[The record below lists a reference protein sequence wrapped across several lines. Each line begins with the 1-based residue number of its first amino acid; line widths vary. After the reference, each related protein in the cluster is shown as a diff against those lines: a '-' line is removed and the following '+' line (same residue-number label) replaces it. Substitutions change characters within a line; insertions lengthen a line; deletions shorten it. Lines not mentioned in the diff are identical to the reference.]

1 MEKTQTAPTTIH
13 PSAIV
18 DEGAQIGEGTKV
30 WHWTHVSSGAVL
42 GERCSLGQNVYVGN
56 RVVLGNNVRVQN
68 NVSIY
73 DNVTLEDDVFC
84 GPSMVFTNVL
94 NPRAHV
100 SRKHEYRNTL
110 VRKGASIGANA
121 TVVCGTTIGRY
132 AFIGAGAVVSRNVP
146 DHALMVAAP
155 AGSASAASSCPT
167 CRMARTV
174 PSFTAP
180 NATPAITSRHTPASP
195 LSPRPDFQP
204 RHDGAPPQARHRPWA
219 PARRQSKPQEEAIM
233 LAPLQHI
240 DFIDLKQQYRR
251 LKPAIDERMQAV
263 LNHGQYI
270 MGPEVA
276 ELEKRL
282 AEYVGVRHA
291 IGISDGTTALQVAM
305 MALGIGPGD
314 EVITTPFTFI
324 ATAETISL
332 LGATPVFVDIDP
344 DTCNLDASLL
354 EAAITPRTR
363 AIIPVSLYGQCADM
377 EAINAIAAR
386 HGLPVIEDGAQSFGA
401 TRHGKRSGGLST
413 IGCTS
418 FFPSKPLGCY
428 GDGGACFT
436 NDDELGRKMSQIRL
450 HGQSKRYVHSAIG
463 VNGRLDTL
471 QAAVLLV
478 KLDHFDE
485 DVKLRAEAGARYARL
500 LANAAHPQIRPVTVA
515 EGNTSVYAQY
525 TVRVPNRAQVIEVLK
540 ANGVP
545 TAVHY
550 PMCLHKQ
557 PVYAGTPL
565 AAQSFPHAEKA
576 ADEVL
581 SLPMY
586 PDIDHALQAQIIDH
600 LVAAVESTL

>member
-1 MEKTQTAPTTIH
+1 
-13 PSAIV
+13 
-18 DEGAQIGEGTKV
+18 
-30 WHWTHVSSGAVL
+30 
-42 GERCSLGQNVYVGN
+42 
-56 RVVLGNNVRVQN
+56 
-68 NVSIY
+68 
-73 DNVTLEDDVFC
+73 
-84 GPSMVFTNVL
+84 
-94 NPRAHV
+94 
-100 SRKHEYRNTL
+100 
-110 VRKGASIGANA
+110 
-121 TVVCGTTIGRY
+121 
-132 AFIGAGAVVSRNVP
+132 
-146 DHALMVAAP
+146 
-155 AGSASAASSCPT
+155 
-167 CRMARTV
+167 
-174 PSFTAP
+174 
-180 NATPAITSRHTPASP
+180 
-195 LSPRPDFQP
+195 
-204 RHDGAPPQARHRPWA
+204 
-219 PARRQSKPQEEAIM
+219 M

-344 DTCNLDASLL
+344 DTCNLDANLL

-401 TRHGKRSGGLST
+401 TRHGKRSGSLST
-413 IGCTS
+413 IACTS

-485 DVKLRAEAGARYARL
+485 DVKLRAEAGDRYARL
-500 LANAAHPQIRPVTVA
+500 LANAAGRPELPARREGCRRSA
-515 EGNTSVYAQY
+515 EPAH
-525 TVRVPNRAQVIEVLK
+525 VPGHRPRA
-540 ANGVP
+540 
-545 TAVHY
+545 
-550 PMCLHKQ
+550 
-557 PVYAGTPL
+557 AGSDHRSPGRRRR
-565 AAQSFPHAEKA
+565 Q
-576 ADEVL
+576 
-581 SLPMY
+581 
-586 PDIDHALQAQIIDH
+586 HALI
-600 LVAAVESTL
+600 LP